1 MQDFNDYVKGQNN
14 GNASDL
20 FGIVNDLAK
29 KFDGKG
35 QGELLKAIY
44 QKAKEGKAN
53 GTLSN
58 AEIDN
63 FANMLSPILDDKQR
77 KTLRKVIEELKK
89 I

>member
-1 MQDFNDYVKGQNN
+1 MQDFNDYVNN
-14 GNASDL
+14 QSKSGDL

-29 KFDGKG
+29 QFDGKG

-53 GTLSN
+53 GTLTN
-58 AEIDN
+58 AEIES
-63 FANMLSPILDDKQR
+63 FFSMLSPMLDDKQR
-77 KTLRKVIEELKK
+77 KTLKKVIDELKK

>member
-1 MQDFNDYVKGQNN
+1 MQDFNDYVNN
-14 GNASDL
+14 QGNSSDL

-58 AEIDN
+58 AEIDG
-63 FANMLSPILDDKQR
+63 FANMLSPLLDDKQKR
-77 KTLRKVIEELKK
+77 TLKKVIEELKK

>member
-1 MQDFNDYVKGQNN
+1 MQDFNDYVNN
-14 GNASDL
+14 QGNSSDL

-58 AEIDN
+58 AEIDG
-63 FANMLSPILDDKQR
+63 FANMLNPLLDDKQKR
-77 KTLRKVIEELKK
+77 TLKKVIEELKK

>member
-1 MQDFNDYVKGQNN
+1 MQDFNDYVNN
-14 GNASDL
+14 QSNNDNDL

-29 KFDGKG
+29 QFDGKG

-53 GTLSN
+53 GTLTN
-58 AEIDN
+58 AEIDG
-63 FANMLSPILDDKQR
+63 FANMLAPMLDDRQK

>member
-1 MQDFNDYVKGQNN
+1 MQDFNDYVNN
-14 GNASDL
+14 QGNSGDL

-44 QKAKEGKAN
+44 QKAKEGKQN
-53 GTLSN
+53 GTLTN
-58 AEIDN
+58 AEIEG
-63 FANMLSPILDDKQR
+63 FANMLSPMLDDKQK
-77 KTLRKVIEELKK
+77 KTLKKVIEELKK

>member
-1 MQDFNDYVKGQNN
+1 MQDFNDYVNN
-14 GNASDL
+14 HTSSNNDL

-44 QKAKEGKAN
+44 QKAKEGKEN
-53 GTLSN
+53 GTLTN
-58 AEIDN
+58 AEIDS

-77 KTLRKVIEELKK
+77 KLLKKVTEELKK

>member
-14 GNASDL
+14 ANASDL

>member
-1 MQDFNDYVKGQNN
+1 MQDFNDYVNN
-14 GNASDL
+14 QSKSNDL

-53 GTLSN
+53 GTLTN
-58 AEIDN
+58 AEIDG
-63 FANMLSPILDDKQR
+63 FASMLAPMLDDKQK
-77 KTLRKVIEELKK
+77 KTLKKVIEELKK

>member
-14 GNASDL
+14 ANANDL

>member
-1 MQDFNDYVKGQNN
+1 MQDFNDYVKNQSKSG
-14 GNASDL
+14 DL

-29 KFDGKG
+29 QFDGKG

-53 GTLSN
+53 GTLTN
-58 AEIDN
+58 AEIES
-63 FANMLSPILDDKQR
+63 FFSMLSPMLDDKQR
-77 KTLRKVIEELKK
+77 KTLKKVIEELKK

>member
-1 MQDFNDYVKGQNN
+1 MQDFNDYVNN
-14 GNASDL
+14 QGSNSNDL

-58 AEIDN
+58 AEIDG
-63 FANMLSPILDDKQR
+63 FANMLAPILDDKQR
-77 KTLRKVIEELKK
+77 KTLKKVVEELKK